1 MYLPVDSVAK
11 KKRTWSKCEWMHIPK
26 VSLLSGFYFY
36 LSSHYPVL
44 NSALDPEKHLLRLM
58 WNHVL
63 PVFPSRMSLYR
74 PFVKIL
80 TLAGVCV
87 CGIWS
92 RLISL
97 LFTVG
102 GSPIRSCRAAVCDLH
117 SQQTRRWVPFLHTF
131 SGLWCFSECLS
142 VAIQTGVSWYLI
154 GGLICFSLLFNDVD
168 IFHVIFFF
176 F

>member
-63 PVFPSRMSLYR
+63 PIFPSRMSLYR

-131 SGLWCFSECLS
+131 SGLWCFQS
-142 VAIQTGVSWYLI
+142 VCQWPSRLVWVDTSLEVWFAFPYYLMM
-154 GGLICFSLLFNDVD
+154 LTFFMW
-168 IFHVIFFF
+168 FFF
-176 F
+176 FF